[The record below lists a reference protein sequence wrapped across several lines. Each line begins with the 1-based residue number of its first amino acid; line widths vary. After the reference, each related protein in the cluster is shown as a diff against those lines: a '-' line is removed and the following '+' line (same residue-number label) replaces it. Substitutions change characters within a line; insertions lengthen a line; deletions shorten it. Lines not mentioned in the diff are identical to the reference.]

1 MAVRILLMTVR
12 ILLMAVRILFLY
24 LIIANFDPLIFA
36 NALMIN
42 RKIKVSAVSYL
53 NSKPLIYGL
62 MNNDEIDL
70 SLDIPSVCA
79 NKLLNDEVDIGLI
92 PIAILPLM
100 KEYFILTDYCIGAD
114 GAVSSVNLYSEVPL
128 DKIENILLDY
138 QSRTSVMLCKVLAKY
153 YWKINPNWINA
164 DDDFEQKINGTTA
177 AVIIGDRTFDKVGV
191 YKNTFDLSLEWKNFT
206 GLPFVFACWVANK
219 KLPDDFVE
227 SFNKT
232 IAFGIE
238 HKEAAIQEWIAKS
251 TSKVDVREY
260 LEKYIS
266 YPLNHKKRQGMELFL
281 NYCATI

>member
-1 MAVRILLMTVR
+1 
-12 ILLMAVRILFLY
+12 MAVRILFLY